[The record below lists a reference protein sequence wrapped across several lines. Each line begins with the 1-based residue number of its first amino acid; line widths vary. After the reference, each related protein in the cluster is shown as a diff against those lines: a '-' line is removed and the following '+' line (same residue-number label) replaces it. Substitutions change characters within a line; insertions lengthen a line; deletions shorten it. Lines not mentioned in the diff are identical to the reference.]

1 MRPFHQI
8 STATGRR
15 PTSSESS
22 PRSRL
27 KVGVLIGGLV
37 GLGLIAWLFASYSF
51 VRVLDV
57 LAHAGGWGFAAI
69 VAFHLPQML
78 FSALGWEVI
87 ARAGPVAAGSPASL
101 SSRPGLKDYLVLR
114 WIREAVNNLL
124 PLAQI
129 GGEFVVARLLQRR
142 GVRLAEAIGGTIADL
157 LLEMSTQ
164 ILFTVLGVALLARIA
179 GRSDVSDFATHA
191 LWVATAI
198 VGGAFVALWLGLA
211 ALIERAVLR
220 MGRALGW
227 PASAEAGG
235 LHAALVGCFR
245 SLPRVALAALWH
257 LISWLLGG
265 LEVCLIL
272 HFFGTDIGVGSG
284 LIIESLGQALK
295 AVGFAVPGAIGV
307 QEGGYVVVC
316 RLLNI
321 PPETAIAVSLI
332 KRVREVV
339 LGIPGL
345 ILWHRTEA
353 KVAAAPA
360 ASL

>member
-1 MRPFHQI
+1 MRPFRQTSI
-8 STATGRR
+8 ATGRR

-22 PRSRL
+22 RHSHL
-27 KVGVLIGGLV
+27 KLGALIGGLV
-37 GLGLIAWLFASYSF
+37 GLGLIAWLFASYGF
-51 VRVLDV
+51 VRILDV
-57 LAHAGGWGFAAI
+57 LARAGAWGFVAI

-78 FSALGWEVI
+78 FSALGWELI
-87 ARAGPVAAGSPASL
+87 ARSGP
-101 SSRPGLKDYLVLR
+101 RPGLKAYLVLR

-157 LLEMSTQ
+157 LLEMGTQ
-164 ILFTVLGVALLARIA
+164 VLFTVLGVALLVHIA
-179 GRSDVSDFATHA
+179 GRSEVSDLATRA
-191 LWVATAI
+191 LWVAAAI

-211 ALIERAVLR
+211 AVIERAALR
-220 MGRALGW
+220 MGRSLGW
-227 PASAEAGG
+227 PASAEIGG

-245 SLPRVALAALWH
+245 SPARVTLAALWH

-272 HFFGTDIGVGSG
+272 HFFGTDIGLSSG

-332 KRVREVV
+332 KRVREAV

-353 KVAAAPA
+353 KAAGAPA

>member
-1 MRPFHQI
+1 M
-8 STATGRR
+8 AT
-15 PTSSESS
+15 SQ
-22 PRSRL
+22 RSHL
-27 KVGVLIGGLV
+27 KLGALIGGLV
-37 GLGLIAWLFASYSF
+37 GLGLVAWLFASYSF

-57 LAHAGGWGFAAI
+57 LAHAGTWGFVAI
-69 VAFHLPQML
+69 VAFHLSQML
-78 FSALGWEVI
+78 FSALGWELI
-87 ARAGPVAAGSPASL
+87 ARTGPVAAARPASL

-142 GVRLAEAIGGTIADL
+142 GLRLAEAIGGTIADL

-164 ILFTVLGVALLARIA
+164 ILFTVLGVALLAHIA
-179 GRSDVSDFATHA
+179 GRSEVSDLATRA
-191 LWVATAI
+191 LWVATAV

-211 ALIERAVLR
+211 ALIERAALR
-220 MGRALGW
+220 MARSLAW
-227 PASAEAGG
+227 PAGADVGG

-272 HFFGTDIGVGSG
+272 HFLGTDIGPGSG
-284 LIIESLGQALK
+284 LVIESLGQALK

-316 RLLNI
+316 GLLNI
-321 PPETAIAVSLI
+321 PPETAIAVSLV
-332 KRVREVV
+332 KRAREFV

-345 ILWHRTEA
+345 ILWHWTEA